1 MYKIKSVVIILLFAV
16 SFIESACASKSKP
29 ETEKPNIIVIFTDDQ
44 GYQDLGSYGS
54 PGIKTPRLDQLAREG
69 MRFTDFYVASSV
81 CSPSRA
87 ALLTGCYPQ
96 RVGVRGVFF
105 PDGEGGLN
113 PEHVTIAE
121 VLDSAGYA
129 TAAVGKWHLGDL
141 PEYLPTNQGFDSY
154 YGIPY
159 SNDMYPA
166 RDMKYSDDCLWREG
180 YSVDRIVEEFEMEVN
195 KWGRSML
202 LKNKVPL
209 MRGEECIE
217 FPADQT
223 TLTKR
228 YSEESMK
235 FIENSV
241 NEDEPFF
248 LYLAHTMPHIPIFT
262 TEEFEG
268 TSEAGL
274 YGDCIEEIDF
284 YTGKILD
291 QLKELGIEENT
302 IVVFTSDNG
311 PWLGVGKENE
321 GRAHPL
327 FEGKFTSFE
336 GGMRVPFIIRWPGT
350 VPAGSTCSELSSTID
365 LLPTLANIA
374 GAELPE
380 KELDG
385 KDVIELW
392 KGTEGAVTPHEYYF
406 MVHDGQAVRSGDWK
420 YHKKTRYTVTKED
433 DRIEGPALYNLKED
447 IDESDNVIDQYPEVA
462 ERLAKALDNHLLRIQ
477 NN

>member
-1 MYKIKSVVIILLFAV
+1 MDKMKSVALMLLFAV
-16 SFIESACASKSKP
+16 SLIVSACTSKSDQD
-29 ETEKPNIIVIFTDDQ
+29 KPNIIIIFTDDQ

-54 PGIKTPRLDQLAREG
+54 PDIKTPRLDQLAREG

-96 RVGVRGVFF
+96 RVGVNGVFW
-105 PDGEGGLN
+105 PNQKGGLN
-113 PEHVTIAE
+113 PDNVTIAE
-121 VLDSAGYA
+121 VLDSVGYA

-141 PEYLPTNQGFDSY
+141 PEYLPTNQGFGSY

-159 SNDMYPA
+159 SNDMFPA
-166 RDMKYSDDCLWREG
+166 LDMKYSDDCLWREG
-180 YSVDRIVEEFEMEVN
+180 YSVNRIVEESDKELN
-195 KWGRSML
+195 KWGKPML

-241 NEDEPFF
+241 KEDEPFF

-262 TEEFEG
+262 SEEFEG
-268 TSEAGL
+268 VSEAGL
-274 YGDCIEEIDF
+274 YGDCIEEIDY

-291 QLKELGIEENT
+291 QLKELEVEENT
-302 IVVFTSDNG
+302 IVIFTSDNG
-311 PWLGVGKENE
+311 PWLGAGKENE
-321 GRAHPL
+321 GSADPL

-336 GGMRVPFIIRWPGT
+336 GGMRVPFIIRWPEE
-350 VPAGSTCSELSSTID
+350 VPARSTCTELSATID

-374 GAELPE
+374 GAELPD

-385 KDVIELW
+385 KDVIDLW
-392 KGTEGAVTPHEYYF
+392 KGTGGAFSPHEYYF
-406 MVHDGQAVRSGDWK
+406 MVHNGQAVRSGEWK
-420 YHKKTRYTVTKED
+420 YHKKTRYTVTKEAN
-433 DRIEGPALYNLKED
+433 RIEGPALYNLKVD
-447 IDESDNVIDQYPEVA
+447 IDESDNLIDQYPKVA
-462 ERLAKALDNHLLRIQ
+462 ERLKKALDNYLQRIQ

>member
-1 MYKIKSVVIILLFAV
+1 MFKPKSSTLILLSAV
-16 SFIESACASKSKP
+16 SAMGSACTSISESEP
-29 ETEKPNIIVIFTDDQ
+29 EKPNIIIIFTDDQ

-54 PGIKTPRLDQLAREG
+54 PDIKTPRIDQMAREG

-81 CSPSRA
+81 CSASRA

-96 RVGVRGVFF
+96 RVGVQGVFF
-105 PDGEGGLN
+105 PNGGGGLN
-113 PEHVTIAE
+113 PGHVTIAE
-121 VLDSAGYA
+121 ILDSAGYA

-141 PEYLPTNQGFDSY
+141 PEYLPTNQGFNSY

-159 SNDMYPA
+159 SNDMFPA
-166 RDMKYSDDCLWREG
+166 LDMKYSDACHWREG
-180 YSVDRIVEEFEMEVN
+180 YSVERIMEESEMQIN
-195 KWGRSML
+195 KWGRPQL
-202 LKNKVPL
+202 LKSKVPL
-209 MRGEECIE
+209 MRGEECVE

-228 YSEESMK
+228 YTEESMK

-241 NEDEPFF
+241 NDDKPFF

-268 TSEAGL
+268 KSEAGL
-274 YGDCIEEIDF
+274 YGDCIEEIDY

-336 GGMRVPFIIRWPGT
+336 GGMRVPFIVRWPAA
-350 VPAGSTCSELSSTID
+350 VPAGATSNELGASID

-374 GAELPE
+374 GAELPD

-385 KDVIELW
+385 KDITDLW

-406 MVHDGQAVRSGDWK
+406 MVHQGHAVRSGNWK
-420 YHKKTRYTVTKED
+420 YHEKMRYTVTKEPN
-433 DRIEGPALYNLKED
+433 RIEGPALYNLKED
-447 IDESDNVIDQYPEVA
+447 IGESENVIDQYPDVA
-462 ERLAKALDNHLLRIQ
+462 ERLAKALDDHLLRI
-477 NN
+477 NNN